1 LIPGAAHGEAPA
13 PATEAPLTDT
23 ERDTPAETEL
33 SIDYRYKMSDSRCMD
48 KENLAVAA
56 LRVFLVML
64 FGVLVLFQVMSLPGQ
79 FAHMAREDPEMAY
92 LRWPATAVT
101 VFWVLC
107 IQVVIVST
115 WQLLTL
121 VKNDRIFSDASL
133 GWVNAIVAAIGAGW
147 LVLLGVFLYVGF
159 RADDPGLP
167 LLLFL
172 MVIGVTVSGLLM
184 VVMRALL
191 RQATTLRTDMEA
203 VI

>member
-1 LIPGAAHGEAPA
+1 MVIEH
-13 PATEAPLTDT
+13 
-23 ERDTPAETEL
+23 R
-33 SIDYRYKMSDSRCMD
+33 
-48 KENLAVAA
+48 AVAI
-56 LRVFLVML
+56 LRVFLVLL

-79 FAHMAREDPEMAY
+79 FAYMAQEDPEHAY

-107 IQVVIVST
+107 IQVVIVCT
-115 WQLLTL
+115 WMLLTL

-133 GWVNAIVAAIGAGW
+133 AWVNAILWAILAAW
-147 LVLLGVFLYVGF
+147 VVLVGVLLYVGF
-159 RADDPGLP
+159 NANDPGLP

-172 MVIGVTVSGLLM
+172 MVIGVTVLGLLM